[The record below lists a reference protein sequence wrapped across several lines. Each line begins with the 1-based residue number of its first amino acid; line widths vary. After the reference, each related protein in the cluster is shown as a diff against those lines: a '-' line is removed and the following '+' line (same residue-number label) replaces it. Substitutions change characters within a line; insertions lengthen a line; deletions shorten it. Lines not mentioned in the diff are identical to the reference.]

1 MKDFLKYF
9 ETHLQN
15 NPAIPGQRDKKEG
28 EEDYLDSA
36 IKKKK
41 KELDIDDKDTSIIDL
56 MNLMNLL
63 KKSEIFIKGHEKE
76 LETLALDSIKNMYRG
91 LIERYKMEFD
101 IKLSG
106 YQDIAK
112 LLGIQ
117 ENIQEIYKR
126 KIINL
131 VSQGEAL
138 NTKHI
143 LHSQEIKDGIK
154 KIYGEKATEIFTI
167 WDKITKEA
175 AKLDQNDNLNNNSR
189 MPNANLAGAVD
200 IKWIKKENINES
212 VDDDDFDLSLDD
224 EGISGNDNEKIEK
237 NKENIFSFLNTGNI
251 KGLDNFL
258 DENDIDPDL
267 ISKNFKPIIT
277 VIGRDFPMLL
287 HESVKGVY
295 NVLAI
300 GGIPEDKDV
309 ARIALKKGYA
319 RSDEP
324 EDWKYGPSI
333 AGDIRDFINE
343 NELVDS
349 YPNVREQVWKYMVDR
364 KKMTPT
370 EFLELIRGIL
380 SKTQEARIKVD
391 AIIKIV
397 VNSIKKFYDKKEAK
411 EKYEREMSEYKIKKE
426 KYDKELEEWNRN
438 NKSEIQSKPNI
449 KSYADKTPNELQ
461 IELNNALETG
471 DYTSAVEI
479 SKYIK

>member
-200 IKWIKKENINES
+200 IKWIKKENINKSKLIES
-212 VDDDDFDLSLDD
+212 LIKEYID
-224 EGISGNDNEKIEK
+224 KYK
-237 NKENIFSFLNTGNI
+237 NKN
-251 KGLDNFL
+251 
-258 DENDIDPDL
+258 
-267 ISKNFKPIIT
+267 
-277 VIGRDFPMLL
+277 
-287 HESVKGVY
+287 
-295 NVLAI
+295 
-300 GGIPEDKDV
+300 
-309 ARIALKKGYA
+309 
-319 RSDEP
+319 
-324 EDWKYGPSI
+324 
-333 AGDIRDFINE
+333 
-343 NELVDS
+343 
-349 YPNVREQVWKYMVDR
+349 
-364 KKMTPT
+364 
-370 EFLELIRGIL
+370 
-380 SKTQEARIKVD
+380 
-391 AIIKIV
+391 
-397 VNSIKKFYDKKEAK
+397 KF
-411 EKYEREMSEYKIKKE
+411 
-426 KYDKELEEWNRN
+426 
-438 NKSEIQSKPNI
+438 
-449 KSYADKTPNELQ
+449 
-461 IELNNALETG
+461 
-471 DYTSAVEI
+471 V
-479 SKYIK
+479 